1 MRILPTLAPLF
12 SLMLPL
18 WLLTLAGCG
27 SGKPSATAIRYQ
39 TPPRFV
45 VEPAA
50 PPERTGSIVAFTFD
64 SFGRPVVAKEK
75 KHPTLLLD
83 VNKDGVYD
91 TERILT
97 KRVNTLQGM
106 WFDGRTLYAVGNNE
120 QGQCGLYRLED
131 RNGDDEMDSIEQ
143 LSRFERSMGEHGP
156 HDIRRGPDGA
166 PTLLLG
172 NHTGV
177 PAESIDPLSPLHGL
191 REWQVLERYMDAR
204 GHAAGIMAPG
214 GTLVRWNEDKRNF
227 TILAGGF
234 RNAYNHAYNL
244 AGEAFTFDSD
254 MEWDVNLPW
263 YRDVRSVHAV
273 AGGDYGWRTG
283 SGKFPAYFFD
293 TLPPMR
299 DLGRGSP
306 VGVEFY
312 QHRVYPRAYRDAFLE
327 GDWSRGR
334 ILISNLTRNGA
345 TYRAAE
351 AAATEFVHGEP
362 LNVTDV
368 EVGPD
373 GLVYFSTGGR
383 DTEGGLYRVRYVE
396 TFWERTFREPEPESD
411 VLAAVRQPQP
421 LSSWGH
427 AALARRKE
435 ALGPHWGEELEALA
449 LNANADGADR
459 AQAILLLQRF
469 GPKPKADLLK
479 KLFEDR
485 DVRLRAAAIYVVGQ
499 HGSARA
505 KALAAA
511 GLKDGDAF
519 VRRRAAEALV
529 RMGLSPEDEEFAAI
543 AGLADDLYKLLGD
556 PDRFV
561 RFAARLALERVPRE
575 QWRSRVLAA
584 EQDPRVMLEGTLAL
598 LRTAGGVETAA
609 EDANAVFENLMAV
622 LRSGGRLHRELRL
635 AALRLMGI
643 AGLEW
648 PEAAGAS
655 LRKQVS
661 DIVLPQFAATPP
673 EDEALQRELARVA
686 AWAGQAEA
694 IPAILAAMPKGELN
708 QPLQI
713 HYAYC
718 LRSIKEGWTEEQ
730 KDALAKWF
738 QKAAE
743 WRGGASFPGYLNLM
757 FDSLLEAAAF
767 TEEERALA
775 FRRVPKFAPHNIA
788 ATPEQ
793 LKRMEETGWK
803 RPASLART
811 RGVAA
816 LSPQEI
822 FEFIIYNPA
831 VLKAKPE
838 KGRELF
844 EKECA
849 SCHRFGA
856 LGNDFGPDLTS
867 LRSRFKRK
875 DVMEAILWPSKTVS
889 DQYGSVI
896 VETKDGDAINALLVR
911 EDAQSLVLKTATEV
925 RPVVVPKSQVR
936 GRRKSEKSIMPEGLL
951 DAYGQGEIAN
961 LVAFL
966 EGDAPVK

>member
-1 MRILPTLAPLF
+1 MRLLAAGWPILVL
-12 SLMLPL
+12 
-18 WLLTLAGCG
+18 LLTLTRCG
-27 SGKPSATAIRYQ
+27 GGGRSTALATRYQ
-39 TPPRFV
+39 TPARFV

-50 PPERTGSIVAFTFD
+50 PPERSGSIVAFTFD
-64 SFGRPVVAKEK
+64 SFGRPVIAKEK
-75 KHPTLLLD
+75 KHPVLLLD
-83 VNKDGVYD
+83 VNQDGLFE

-97 KRVNTLQGM
+97 RRVNTLQGM

-120 QGQCGLYRLED
+120 EGQCGLYRLED

-166 PTLLLG
+166 PTVLLG

-177 PAESIDPLSPLHGL
+177 PMESIDLLSPLHGL

-227 TILAGGF
+227 TVLAGGF

-244 AGEAFTFDSD
+244 EGEAFTFDSD
-254 MEWDVNLPW
+254 MEWDLNLPW
-263 YRDVRSVHAV
+263 YREVRTVHAV
-273 AGGDYGWRTG
+273 PGGDFGWRTG

-293 TLPPMR
+293 SLPPLR

-312 QHRVYPRAYRDAFLE
+312 QHRVYPREYRGAYLE

-334 ILISNLTRNGA
+334 ILISNLVPNGA
-345 TYRAAE
+345 TYRTATQ
-351 AAATEFVHGEP
+351 AAASEFVHGEP
-362 LNVTDV
+362 LNVTDL

-373 GLVYFSTGGR
+373 GFVYFSTGGR

-396 TFWERTFREPEPESD
+396 TWWERILRREPEPENEA
-411 VLAAVRQPQP
+411 LAAVRQPQP

-427 AALARRKE
+427 AALTRRKDT
-435 ALGPHWGEELEALA
+435 LGPHWGEDLETLA
-449 LNANADGADR
+449 LNSQAESADR
-459 AQAILLLQRF
+459 SQAILLLQRF
-469 GPKPKADLLK
+469 GPKPKADLLRR
-479 KLFEDR
+479 LLDQR
-485 DVRLRAAAIYVVGQ
+485 DARVRAAAVYVAGQ

-511 GLKDGDAF
+511 ALKDSDAF

-529 RMGLSPEDEEFAAI
+529 RMGLSAEDEDFAAI
-543 AGLADDLYKLLGD
+543 PGLVDDLYRLLGD

-561 RFAARLALERVPRE
+561 RYAARLALERLARD
-575 QWRSRVLAA
+575 QWRPRVLA
-584 EQDPRVMLEGTLAL
+584 ERNPRLMLEGTLAL
-598 LRTAGGVETAA
+598 LRTAGAAETAA
-609 EDANAVFENLMAV
+609 EDANAVFENLMTV
-622 LRSGGRLHRELRL
+622 LRDPGLDRDLRL
-635 AALRLMGI
+635 AALRLAGI

-648 PEAAGAS
+648 PGAAGPS
-655 LRKQVS
+655 VRKQIS
-661 DIVLPQFAATPP
+661 DIVLPQFAAAAKAK
-673 EDEALQRELARVA
+673 DEAVQKEIARVL

-694 IPAILAAMPKGELN
+694 IQPLFAAMPVGDTN
-708 QPLQI
+708 PPLQV
-713 HYAYC
+713 HLAYC
-718 LRSIKEGWTEEQ
+718 LRSIKEGWTGEQ
-730 KDALAKWF
+730 KDALVRWF

-743 WRGGASFPGYLNLM
+743 WRGGASFTGYINLM
-757 FDSLLEAAAF
+757 FDSALEAASF
-767 TEEERALA
+767 SDEERSLA
-775 FRRVPKFAPHNIA
+775 WRRIPKFAPHEVA

-793 LKRMEETGWK
+793 LRRMEETGWK
-803 RPASLART
+803 RAASLART

-831 VLKAKPE
+831 VLKARPE

-856 LGNDFGPDLTS
+856 AGQDFGPDLTT

-875 DVMEAILWPSKTVS
+875 EVMEAILWPSRTVS
-889 DQYGSVI
+889 EQYGSVI
-896 VETKDGDAINALLVR
+896 VETRDGDSINALLVR
-911 EDAQSLVLKTATEV
+911 EDAHSLVLKTATEV
-925 RPVVVPKSQVR
+925 RPIVVPRTQVK

-951 DAYGQGEIAN
+951 DAYSQGEIAN
-961 LVAFL
+961 LIAFL
-966 EGDAPVK
+966 EAGPPGGK